1 MTAPQP
7 QDQPE
12 PDRTSRGPDPVPGA
26 VPGEPVRPD
35 SGDGTGAAGTEA
47 DTGRDA
53 PAGAPVQEARSAPGG
68 GRAADDGAE
77 PGERNTA
84 TGPDGR
90 DGTAPGAGVPGGT
103 APGTGSPDGGPPAED
118 VPAEAAPAGAPGSR
132 TGSGSGAPRGGEP
145 LDAATRATRSLQGLS
160 TELTARVP
168 QLLEAMRSIGTGL
181 ELHTTLDRICET
193 AAELAQ
199 ARYAA
204 IGVVDEEGRGL
215 SDFVTHGV
223 SDETARLIGHRPDG
237 HRGLL
242 GALIHDP
249 APVVLAD
256 LTTDPRSA
264 GFPPNHPPMRTFL
277 GVPIR
282 VQGQIFG
289 NLYLAE
295 KAGGAAF
302 NDYDLHM
309 VRVLA
314 TEAGIAIG
322 NARLYDA
329 ARQRERWIDG
339 SVAVT
344 TALLSGGDAEDA
356 LAVVAEQARRLA
368 DAAAGVVLLPAE
380 EGGLEIVAVASDEPT
395 TTLGRVIPADSPL
408 TDGLM
413 AGEPVF
419 VTDPA
424 TDPRVRDGA
433 MARYGPSMVLPL
445 QSGGRVL
452 GALATPRAR
461 GARQFTETERTLATQ
476 FASQAALA
484 LIMAEAQ
491 RDRER
496 LAVFEDRDRIARDLH
511 DLVIQR
517 LFATGMMLESA
528 QRRSRVPAVQEG
540 VGKAVDELD
549 VTIQEIRT
557 AIFALQQGP
566 AEAPSGLRTRV
577 LREINMAAVPLGFKP
592 GHRFLGPVDS
602 LVGELTGKNLIA
614 ALREALSNAFRH
626 ADASRIEVVVDATV
640 KLPDGADGV
649 RLTVADD
656 GVGIPEGGRRSGLRN
671 LARRAESL
679 GGSSTC
685 GPGLGENGRGTTVRW
700 EAPL

>member
-1 MTAPQP
+1 MTAAV
-7 QDQPE
+7 
-12 PDRTSRGPDPVPGA
+12 PDAPDPL
-26 VPGEPVRPD
+26 
-35 SGDGTGAAGTEA
+35 
-47 DTGRDA
+47 
-53 PAGAPVQEARSAPGG
+53 
-68 GRAADDGAE
+68 
-77 PGERNTA
+77 
-84 TGPDGR
+84 
-90 DGTAPGAGVPGGT
+90 
-103 APGTGSPDGGPPAED
+103 
-118 VPAEAAPAGAPGSR
+118 EAA
-132 TGSGSGAPRGGEP
+132 TQ
-145 LDAATRATRSLQGLS
+145 ATRSLHGLS

-168 QLLEAMRSIGTGL
+168 QLLEAMRSVGTGL
-181 ELHTTLDRICET
+181 ELHSTLDRICET
-193 AAELAQ
+193 AAELAD

-204 IGVVDEEGRGL
+204 IGVVDEEGDGL
-215 SDFVTHGV
+215 SDFVTYGV
-223 SDETARLIGHRPDG
+223 DEDVARRIGRRPDG
-237 HRGLL
+237 HAGLL
-242 GALIHDP
+242 GALIRDP
-249 APVVLAD
+249 QTIRLTD
-256 LTTDPRSA
+256 LSADPRAA
-264 GFPPNHPPMRTFL
+264 GFPPGHPPMRSFL

-282 VQGQIFG
+282 VQGEIFG

-295 KAGGAAF
+295 KNGGGDF
-302 NDYDLHM
+302 NDYDVHM

-322 NARLYDA
+322 NARLYEA

-344 TALLSGGDAEDA
+344 TALLSGGDADDA
-356 LAVVAEQARRLA
+356 LTVVAEQARRLA
-368 DAAAGVVLLPAE
+368 DAAVGIVLLPAE
-380 EGGLEIVAVASDEPT
+380 EGGLEIVAVSSPRPT
-395 TTLGRVIPADSPL
+395 KWLGVVIPPESPVVEQ
-408 TDGLM
+408 LM
-413 AGEPVF
+413 EGEAVF
-419 VTDPA
+419 VTDA
-424 TDPRVRDGA
+424 STDVRMIHRLSA
-433 MARYGPSMVLPL
+433 QYGPAMLLPL

-461 GARQFTETERTLATQ
+461 GAREFTEAERTLGTQ

-484 LIMAEAQ
+484 LMMAEAQ

-528 QRRSRVPAVQEG
+528 QRKSVVPAVQDG

-592 GHRFLGPVDS
+592 AHRFLGAIDATVA
-602 LVGELTGKNLIA
+602 ELTGKNLVA

-626 ADASRIEVVVDATV
+626 AGASRIEVVVDATV
-640 KLPDGADGV
+640 TLPDGTAGV
-649 RLTVADD
+649 RLSVADD
-656 GVGIPEGGRRSGLRN
+656 GVGLPEGGRRSGLRN

-679 GGSSTC
+679 GGASWC
-685 GPGLGENGRGTTVRW
+685 GPGIGEDGGGTTVVW